1 MKASIGTLLRTAYER
16 ARAPLAYF
24 LVFAALG
31 LKYFDSKY
39 SSEAIFL
46 WSMRFYVY
54 RSLPN
59 WYGLLLGDNLLF
71 RGTTFWEDNR
81 LRAGANMI
89 EQHKASDVVRGKQI
103 VRPSVTPLVAEE
115 PRDYSFRFV
124 TPTSSRARRAAE
136 ARKRSRA
143 PEAGERGTRG
153 RRL

>member
-31 LKYFDSKY
+31 IKYFDSKY
-39 SSEAIFL
+39 SSEAIFP

-59 WYGLLLGDNLLF
+59 WYGLLLGDDLLF

-89 EQHKASDVVRGKQI
+89 EQHKASDVVRSKQI

-115 PRDYSFRFV
+115 PRDYSFRFRYADFIEGA
-124 TPTSSRARRAAE
+124 PGRRGKKAV
-136 ARKRSRA
+136 KSPRSRRK
-143 PEAGERGTRG
+143 GHTR
-153 RRL
+153 